1 MILQRFS
8 SANVYRVLISSAYA
22 TGFYWPIQS
31 LAPDKWPCSSSP
43 QNVYTSRADPGLLDN
58 QHPPES
64 PSRDTPGKSP
74 GTPRAHPGQKPG
86 GPGTPRAA
94 SGASM
99 GHAVPLHRSTVP
111 DIKEPKVSHP
121 AKQDFIH
128 TRALPSSSDQPALV
142 GRETI
147 LNRSIQQIKPHAYR
161 VRAPAS
167 RLELEGCILP

>member
-1 MILQRFS
+1 MYIHLVRTLAFS
-8 SANVYRVLISSAYA
+8 IIS
-22 TGFYWPIQS
+22 TRR
-31 LAPDKWPCSSSP
+31 
-43 QNVYTSRADPGLLDN
+43 RAHPGIPRAKARG
-58 QHPPES
+58 PPG
-64 PSRDTPGKSP
+64 RTPGKS
-74 GTPRAHPGQKPG
+74 
-86 GPGTPRAA
+86 PGTPRAA

>member
-8 SANVYRVLISSAYA
+8 SANVYRVLISSACA

-64 PSRDTPGKSP
+64 PSRDTPGKS
-74 GTPRAHPGQKPG
+74 
-86 GPGTPRAA
+86 PGTPRAA

>member
-74 GTPRAHPGQKPG
+74 GTPRAP
-86 GPGTPRAA
+86 

>member
-8 SANVYRVLISSAYA
+8 FANVYRVLISSACA
-22 TGFYWPIQS
+22 TGFYWLIQS

-74 GTPRAHPGQKPG
+74 GTPRAP
-86 GPGTPRAA
+86 

-111 DIKEPKVSHP
+111 DIKEPKGSHP

>member
-8 SANVYRVLISSAYA
+8 SANVYRVLISSACA

-74 GTPRAHPGQKPG
+74 GTPRAP
-86 GPGTPRAA
+86 

>member
-8 SANVYRVLISSAYA
+8 SANVYRVLISSACA

-74 GTPRAHPGQKPG
+74 GTPPGA
-86 GPGTPRAA
+86 PRAKA
-94 SGASM
+94 RGPPGRPPAPVWDTRCLCT
-99 GHAVPLHRSTVP
+99 ALRSQTSKNRKLVTLQSR
-111 DIKEPKVSHP
+111 ISS
-121 AKQDFIH
+121 
-128 TRALPSSSDQPALV
+128 TR
-142 GRETI
+142 GRCRQAATNQRWLGER
-147 LNRSIQQIKPHAYR
+147 RS
-161 VRAPAS
+161 
-167 RLELEGCILP
+167 

>member
-1 MILQRFS
+1 MYIHLVRTLAFS
-8 SANVYRVLISSAYA
+8 IIS
-22 TGFYWPIQS
+22 TRR
-31 LAPDKWPCSSSP
+31 
-43 QNVYTSRADPGLLDN
+43 RAHPGI
-58 QHPPES
+58 PRAKARGP
-64 PSRDTPGKSP
+64 
-74 GTPRAHPGQKPG
+74 PRAHPGQKPG

>member
-8 SANVYRVLISSAYA
+8 SANVYRVLISSACA

-64 PSRDTPGKSP
+64 PSRGTPGKSP
-74 GTPRAHPGQKPG
+74 GTPRAP
-86 GPGTPRAA
+86 